1 MPGGPDLHCTSPE
14 KKHPQKSLRG
24 PPESLGKL
32 FGEGLPL
39 YKAVLKTERWLGF
52 FANTNIYQHK
62 VISNIKKQ
70 GKMVQSK
77 GQNKSAKTDLKEMKV
92 YELLD
97 KEFKI
102 TTIKTAQ

>member
-1 MPGGPDLHCTSPE
+1 MRNLHCTSPE
-14 KKHPQKSLRG
+14 KKHSQKSLRG

-39 YKAVLKTERWLGF
+39 YKAVPKTERWMVVF
-52 FANTNIYQHK
+52 FFLQISTYTDT

-70 GKMVQSK
+70 GEMAQSK
-77 GQNKSAKTDLKEMKV
+77 GQNKSAKADHKEMKV

-102 TTIKTAQ
+102 TSIKNAR

>member
-1 MPGGPDLHCTSPE
+1 MRNLHRTNPE
-14 KKHPQKSLRG
+14 KKHPKKSLRG

-39 YKAVLKTERWLGF
+39 YKAVLKTERWLFCFVF
-52 FANTNIYQHK
+52 FSNINIYQHK
-62 VISNIKKQ
+62 IISNIKKQ
-70 GKMVQSK
+70 GKMAQSK
-77 GQNKSAKTDLKEMKV
+77 GQNKSAKADHKEMKV

-102 TTIKTAQ
+102 ATIKNTQ

>member
-32 FGEGLPL
+32 SGEGSPVQGSP
-39 YKAVLKTERWLGF
+39 KDREMASF

-77 GQNKSAKTDLKEMKV
+77 GQNKSGKTDL
-92 YELLD
+92 
-97 KEFKI
+97 
-102 TTIKTAQ
+102 